1 MKIIWILTV
10 IFLVLLITLWF
21 FLDKKTNFQNHPWYS
36 LFVAII
42 IASYLCLTAAT
53 VMVDDKHVKSL
64 AILTGVLSTIEIPI
78 VFILFDKILL
88 NDSNK
93 EQQIQQDLLK
103 IQNQL
108 KILLDQNKS
117 IDESLDTIKNEL
129 KDIRDNTS
137 KKSFKQMFLSFI
149 KKQQFKLYVLNHINI
164 ICRF

>member
-1 MKIIWILTV
+1 MKIIWILIV
-10 IFLVLLITLWF
+10 IFLVLLIALWF
-21 FLDKKTNFQNHPWYS
+21 FLDKKTNFKNHPWYS

-42 IASYLCLTAAT
+42 IVSYLCLTAAT
-53 VMVDDKHVKSL
+53 VMVDDEHGKSL
-64 AILTGVLSTIEIPI
+64 TILTGVLSTIEIPI

-108 KILLDQNKS
+108 KLLFDKNKN
-117 IDESLDTIKNEL
+117 IDESLDYIKNEL

-149 KKQQFKLYVLNHINI
+149 KK
-164 ICRF
+164 

>member
-21 FLDKKTNFQNHPWYS
+21 FLDKKTNFKNHPWYS

-53 VMVDDKHVKSL
+53 VMVDDKHGKSL